1 MPRSK
6 SKKKRT
12 AMRIRQAQKARKKR
26 AKERAKNA

>member
-12 AMRIRQAQKARKKR
+12 AMRIRQAHKARKKR
-26 AKERAKNA
+26 AKNKTA